1 MQRYEKN
8 LTWPKDLSIF
18 FIFPQK
24 KKESQLAPAFK
35 KEKYNENCKTLSKIQ
50 RYLQQKLKQSYFIC
64 CGRRNC
70 TNDLQ
75 LMRLASYYCSIPQCY
90 DLVGL

>member
-1 MQRYEKN
+1 MTKRFEHFLSFFFTDKTKIGQPKLTYGEDAGALIDSHWYAARMKRYP
-8 LTWPKDLSIF
+8 LFVVTDWLSV
-18 FIFPQK
+18 
-24 KKESQLAPAFK
+24 S
-35 KEKYNENCKTLSKIQ
+35 
-50 RYLQQKLKQSYFIC
+50 C

-90 DLVGL
+90 DLVDL